1 MTHILLFISSI
12 AFTLSVV
19 AQESTKPRTLLGNDP
34 IRWKDLGI
42 YVAGGLGSTKLD
54 GSSALLAQ
62 FRSGLSIKKNFSLG
76 AFYQQSVNNVIP
88 KSETLQNVY
97 LDYRVTGG
105 FIELTAFSDN
115 LFHLS
120 FPILLGY
127 GEVEMDSEF
136 QSPRLGE
143 ANFVQVEPSALLE
156 LNLQKYVRVYAGAG
170 YRWLSNMNYRN
181 FDQSALTGWHIQA
194 GLKLGLFR

>member
-1 MTHILLFISSI
+1 MNKLLVAASLLC
-12 AFTLSVV
+12 TQMVL
-19 AQESTKPRTLLGNDP
+19 AQEPAKPRTLLGNDP

-54 GSSALLAQ
+54 GRSALLAQ

-88 KSETLQNVY
+88 QSETLQNVY

-115 LFHLS
+115 LLHLS

-170 YRWLSNMNYRN
+170 YRWLSNLNYRN
-181 FDQSALTGWHIQA
+181 FDQSALTGWHVQA